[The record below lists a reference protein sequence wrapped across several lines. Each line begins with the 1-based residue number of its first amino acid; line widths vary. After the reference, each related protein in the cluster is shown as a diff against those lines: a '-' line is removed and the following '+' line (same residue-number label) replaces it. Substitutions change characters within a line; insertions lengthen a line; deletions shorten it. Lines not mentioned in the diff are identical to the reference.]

1 MRASKVSVSSST
13 CSRDECFCPANQL
26 CTCATSMPIPP
37 VEHASPRRKPWS
49 SAAGLVSVTKPSSAS
64 VACSQEIRQYS
75 WKPVGPSSLS
85 STGESSREIIQELGD
100 PVDAE
105 MFFSDDDEEEE
116 EGEEGVGDLEPPSV
130 SGSNENCEEVEQ
142 NRLQGEPDGTMTL
155 LEDLLQEKNT
165 LELEKRQL
173 WVANMKQEGELFQAK
188 AYNAALKQ
196 KLEALEGQHQWEK
209 ELMEKVLEE
218 AKACNK
224 VLRERVES
232 VQEQL
237 KQKVTKE
244 KILEETVCEGKEI
257 EARMKRESEQLKAEV
272 CRLTEALTTSSME
285 DRDGVNSRRMLRET
299 RSAPGGLAGHTPL
312 TNGEESSRCHF
323 AHEYML

>member
-1 MRASKVSVSSST
+1 MK
-13 CSRDECFCPANQL
+13 FN
-26 CTCATSMPIPP
+26 
-37 VEHASPRRKPWS
+37 
-49 SAAGLVSVTKPSSAS
+49 
-64 VACSQEIRQYS
+64 

-85 STGESSREIIQELGD
+85 LTGESLREIIQELED

-105 MFFSDDDEEEE
+105 MFFSDEEE
-116 EGEEGVGDLEPPSV
+116 EGEEGFGDLGPPSV
-130 SGSNENCEEVEQ
+130 SGSNGNCEEVEQ

-188 AYNAALKQ
+188 ACNAALKQ

-232 VQEQL
+232 VLEQL

-323 AHEYML
+323 AHEYM